1 MSRHM
6 LLSSGEAITKSKR
19 SPEKLFVLFDMY
31 ETLHDLNWRFG
42 YQIQDVFCGEPA
54 AGIEAAAGFMRQLAQ
69 SAKETFGDFEDAV
82 EKDASKPPV
91 FVELS
96 VHIEPIVQ

>member
-1 MSRHM
+1 M
-6 LLSSGEAITKSKR
+6 LLSFGEAIAKSKKF
-19 SPEKLFVLFDMY
+19 PEKLFVLFDMY
-31 ETLHDLNWRFG
+31 ETLHDLNWRLG

-54 AGIEAAAGFMRQLAQ
+54 EGMEAAAGFIRWLAQ
-69 SAKETFGDFEDAV
+69 RAKETFGDFEDAV
-82 EKDASKPPV
+82 EKDASKPAV